1 METVWNRLIAR
12 HDMLRAVVRDGQQQ
26 VLEQT
31 PRWVI
36 PAHILHTPEEALQVR
51 EKLAHQVLNPEVWPV
66 FDLQVGYVDGMPARL
81 WLCLD
86 NLLLD
91 GLSMQILLAELEHGY
106 RYPQQLLP
114 PLPVTFRDYLQ
125 QPSLQSPNPDSLAW
139 WQAQLDDIPPAPA
152 LPLRCLP
159 QEVET
164 PRFARLNGALDSTRW
179 HRLKNGR
186 LTPISPRR
194 PYCCRCGQRFSL
206 HGVHSL
212 SSRLTLRFSTGDRC
226 TRKSTRFW
234 AISPR

>member
-1 METVWNRLIAR
+1 M
-12 HDMLRAVVRDGQQQ
+12 
-26 VLEQT
+26 
-31 PRWVI
+31 
-36 PAHILHTPEEALQVR
+36 R

-186 LTPISPRR
+186 LTPISLRR

>member
-1 METVWNRLIAR
+1 
-12 HDMLRAVVRDGQQQ
+12 
-26 VLEQT
+26 
-31 PRWVI
+31 
-36 PAHILHTPEEALQVR
+36 
-51 EKLAHQVLNPEVWPV
+51 
-66 FDLQVGYVDGMPARL
+66 MPARL

-179 HRLKNGR
+179 HRLK
-186 LTPISPRR
+186 
-194 PYCCRCGQRFSL
+194 
-206 HGVHSL
+206 
-212 SSRLTLRFSTGDRC
+212 TGG
-226 TRKSTRFW
+226 
-234 AISPR
+234 

>member
-1 METVWNRLIAR
+1 
-12 HDMLRAVVRDGQQQ
+12 MLRAVVRDGQQQ

-179 HRLKNGR
+179 HRLKKR
-186 LTPISPRR
+186 AADAHLTPSAV
-194 PYCCRCGQRFSL
+194 L
-206 HGVHSL
+206 L
-212 SSRLTLRFSTGDRC
+212 SVWSTVLCMEC
-226 TRKSTRFW
+226 T
-234 AISPR
+234 A